1 MSSRKPAAALAQ
13 NERIALKNRL
23 RDSAAHN
30 LEQLREGGGPA
41 LLSRGQVAGLRQRAA
56 AELAARRAALEKRA
70 ADADAAE
77 TAAAAAAA
85 EAEAAA
91 RRPKTAPQE
100 LMRRRQ
106 AAKAKASTDRL
117 YADAFADHSGG
128 VSEAQAAVEGR
139 AAWEHR
145 YRAFPFFQ
153 HAHDVQRLQ
162 GWVDGQ
168 LEQNDREHKATDPR
182 QNKTAAAAARAKA
195 AAAAAA
201 AAAAQDAAG
210 AEQQHHHHRHH
221 QQQQQQQQQL
231 DEGGE
236 ELDEGPH
243 PPGAAARAKAA
254 RRAKAEKATADALAA
269 DTTSV
274 RARRLRHRTT
284 GVTGDPRV
292 PRPPHPLDEGQ
303 PYPDDVQL
311 AQVFQAQAARLGA
324 LLGETTR
331 QLSVHDE
338 ELARAAHKAAA
349 NHGALLEKIMA
360 KVKRQAAVERR
371 VRGRLDAMSDESVD
385 RIAAVRTKTREVF
398 ERSDDLGTML
408 RGAELAVHQRRVGIE
423 RGCERRDELRRTL
436 CVFIGGEDVD
446 VSAMLLSSRDGSIDG
461 GSAGGGGGAGG
472 GSALNDGMDGVI
484 AAHELAPTL
493 PTGASQAR
501 GGLLQALSL
510 GAKSAELLELEAA
523 FDRRVNATRLA
534 GGSGGADGLGG
545 VNFDIGHTIQHNED
559 VMRAVAD
566 RIESRLGGVD
576 EQTRMKTRLLDRL
589 QRCFDGL
596 ARGWAQEKEHI
607 HAHNH
612 MCSVGVTAHVA
623 KTSDVGDD
631 GTEHDVDEDL
641 PGAPPPPKCPPLV
654 LEPEAALALA
664 KKKNFHVPRPLR
676 EQMHGP
682 FGAPRHP
689 MAEVPL
695 ARMCLSVLVEKAAS
709 DNVHDSLHQP
719 RLPLAG
725 FFFEYLMSQ
734 FGLRSL
740 AEQHALMALAT
751 LRDSVARAEAQQNA
765 AALAMAKATAKAAKR
780 KAQREAAEA
789 AQLSILEDQGPAL
802 DKATRVLQS
811 FSQEDYRELA
821 ALPSPPPN
829 SLRLVFEAACRLLGV
844 PPSPAVDPGDS
855 SRRIDDW
862 WAPARRLLAL
872 GKDARQLVG
881 RLASFDRAG
890 KAPPRSVEHTV
901 TLKYASAMDLSEE
914 ESSSDA
920 DDDDDD
926 GEPGSQLAASIKTVT
941 ALTEHPQFDADVVG
955 RSSPAA
961 ASVCAWVR
969 SLVEY
974 NRVARVCRAEVKRC
988 AAEEAARAGKA
999 AELKATSGDCGAATA
1014 APRKGSSAE
1023 RKLEAA
1029 AAPVPKRLLVFAGF
1043 LGIVPEETPMQE
1055 TEPPPDKDL
1064 RALSFLLEFLQVLR
1078 AAGMLPG
1085 FAAVTTSAAV
1095 MNTASAGGVK
1105 LGAAAGGEKKDD
1117 ISGGQARLGGMDS
1130 HIDEHGYQIAL
1141 PRGDTLKLLKSLFRP
1156 LLRPGSLR
1164 GLLKRVA
1171 RLPGPPPKRKD
1182 LMKDSHKSAKGAA
1195 APLSLTEREDEAEQD
1210 AARKN
1215 MVLLDD
1221 VTDEVLT
1228 AWTNLNVQWR
1238 KQLLALF
1245 RRHATRFKM
1254 RGGIGVR
1261 EEDLASGGGGGAK
1274 KRGAEAAAAKAAA
1287 DRAAHDADPLGEN
1300 GVADD
1305 GDSDGGGEGGGE
1317 EGAAVAPSAPE
1328 AGGAVRLLEI
1338 GGFRDLIRALQPEST
1353 QRDADALFAEACE
1366 KSQAQRLKALH
1377 AKWRKVP
1384 VVQEGATGV
1393 DAAAAERLQKNSGIG
1408 APPAPDLPFRNVF
1421 YVDQVRG
1428 HLQLT
1433 CLLACLLARCS
1444 LFAARC

>member
-30 LEQLREGGGPA
+30 LEQLREGGPA
-41 LLSRGQVAGLRQRAA
+41 LLTRGQVAGLRQRAA

-77 TAAAAAAA
+77 AEAAAAAA
-85 EAEAAA
+85 EAEAEA

-100 LMRRRQ
+100 LMRQRQ

-128 VSEAQAAVEGR
+128 VSEAQAAAEGR

-182 QNKTAAAAARAKA
+182 QNKAATAVARAQA

-201 AAAAQDAAG
+201 AAAALDDAG
-210 AEQQHHHHRHH
+210 AEQQQHHHHHH
-221 QQQQQQQQQL
+221 QQQL

-292 PRPPHPLDEGQ
+292 PKPPHPLDEGQ

-371 VRGRLDAMSDESVD
+371 VRGRLDAMSGESVD

-398 ERSDDLGTML
+398 ERSDDLGTLL

-446 VSAMLLSSRDGSIDG
+446 VSAMLLRSRDGSIDG
-461 GSAGGGGGAGG
+461 ESAGGGGGAGG
-472 GSALNDGMDGVI
+472 GSSLNDGTDGVI

-493 PTGASQAR
+493 PTGAPQAR
-501 GGLLQALSL
+501 GGLLQALGL

-545 VNFDIGHTIQHNED
+545 VNFDIGLTIQHNED

-566 RIESRLGGVD
+566 KIESRLGGVD

-612 MCSVGVTAHVA
+612 MRSVGVTAHVA

-641 PGAPPPPKCPPLV
+641 PGAPMPPKCPPLV

-695 ARMCLSVLVEKAAS
+695 ARMCLSVLVEKVAS
-709 DNVHDSLHQP
+709 DSMHDSLHQP

-751 LRDSVARAEAQQNA
+751 LRDNVARAEAQQNA
-765 AALAMAKATAKAAKR
+765 AALAMTKATAKAAKR

-811 FSQEDYRELA
+811 FSQEDYEELA
-821 ALPSPPPN
+821 ALPSPPPH

-881 RLASFDRAG
+881 RLASFDRTG
-890 KAPPRSVEHTV
+890 KAPPRSEEHTV
-901 TLKYASAMDLSEE
+901 TLKYASAMELSEE

-920 DDDDDD
+920 DDDDDDDD

-941 ALTEHPQFDADVVG
+941 ALTEHPQFDAEVVG

-969 SLVEY
+969 SLVGY

-988 AAEEAARAGKA
+988 AAEEATRAG
-999 AELKATSGDCGAATA
+999 
-1014 APRKGSSAE
+1014 KGSSAE
-1023 RKLEAA
+1023 RKPEAA
-1029 AAPVPKRLLVFAGF
+1029 PAPVPKRLLVFAGF
-1043 LGIVPEETPMQE
+1043 LGIVPEATPMQE

-1064 RALSFLLEFLQVLR
+1064 RALSFLLEFYQVLR

-1105 LGAAAGGEKKDD
+1105 LGAAAGGEKQDEM
-1117 ISGGQARLGGMDS
+1117 SGGQARLGGMDS

-1182 LMKDSHKSAKGAA
+1182 LVKNTHKSATGAA
-1195 APLSLTEREDEAEQD
+1195 APLSVTEREDEAEHD

-1274 KRGAEAAAAKAAA
+1274 KRGAEAAAEAEAAAAKAAA
-1287 DRAAHDADPLGEN
+1287 DHAANDADPLGET
-1300 GVADD
+1300 GVPDD

-1317 EGAAVAPSAPE
+1317 ERAAAAPSAPE

-1338 GGFRDLIRALQPEST
+1338 GGFRNLVRALQPEST

-1366 KSQAQRLKALH
+1366 RSQAQRLKALH

-1384 VVQEGATGV
+1384 VVQEGAAGA
-1393 DAAAAERLQKNSGIG
+1393 DAAAANRLQKNSGIG

-1428 HLQLT
+1428 PL
-1433 CLLACLLARCS
+1433 LLACLRAACCS
-1444 LFAARC
+1444 LLVADIR